1 MSNNRTQYEEAL
13 MQGHSFSWDQQWE
26 HAIQEFQR
34 AINFNPE
41 EPAPYAGLGMAYFE
55 LSDLEQSLHNYKLA
69 ARYSRGEMIYLK
81 HVADV
86 QERLGFLHDA
96 GQTYM
101 AIGEIQ
107 LRRRRLDEAV
117 GNWLRAVRLEP
128 DLLSGHQRL
137 AAVYKRQGLT
147 TNAIREYLAIAR
159 IYSKRGEKSKAL
171 KACQLAL
178 ELNPR
183 NPDVLTAMELVERG
197 DSLFTD
203 IEPPLVDTKKDDE
216 EGELV

>member
-1 MSNNRTQYEEAL
+1 MANERGSYEEAL
-13 MQGHSFSWDQQWE
+13 KQGHSFSWDQRWDE
-26 HAIQEFQR
+26 AIIEFRR
-34 AINFNPE
+34 ATDHVPD

-55 LSDLEQSLHNYKLA
+55 KGDYENSLVNYKLA

-86 QERLGFLHDA
+86 QERLGHLHDA

-128 DLLSGHQRL
+128 NLISGHQRL
-137 AAVYKRQGLT
+137 AAVYQ
-147 TNAIREYLAIAR
+147 
-159 IYSKRGEKSKAL
+159 
-171 KACQLAL
+171 
-178 ELNPR
+178 
-183 NPDVLTAMELVERG
+183 
-197 DSLFTD
+197 
-203 IEPPLVDTKKDDE
+203 
-216 EGELV
+216 